1 MLFFF
6 SAFFDFVSHGL
17 KESLVRNTPINQ
29 TRFNLNI
36 SIAQLLAGIAL
47 SPILL
52 GISFNYDTYQPD
64 SILGQAQQDKDFNTF
79 YKDYI
84 SLGFKCAFNFVPPIN

>member
-52 GISFNYDTYQPD
+52 GISFNYDTYPPD
-64 SILGQAQQDKDFNTF
+64 SILGQATDFNTF

-84 SLGFKCAFNFVPPIN
+84 SLGFKCAFNFVPPKN